1 MVLRGETKE
10 AHSQG
15 RLGLGEREDQG
26 VDWVVGGAGGVE
38 GCGGGGGSTGILL
51 QLVRFLNQHSF
62 LSVPAPVC

>member
-38 GCGGGGGSTGILL
+38 GCGGVGYNASFFNCPDPIA
-51 QLVRFLNQHSF
+51 SF
-62 LSVPAPVC
+62 LAMQMKDCL